1 MKTKTNYTRVSK
13 GVYKTESNTYRV
25 RKTVNGVLVS
35 RYFTNKTNAI
45 KFYKSL

>member
-1 MKTKTNYTRVSK
+1 MKTKTSYTRVSK
-13 GVYKTESNTYRV
+13 GVYKTNSTYRV